1 MEITYKLL
9 SVKYGKENRI
19 MKDIKEIIDNV
30 MSLRDD
36 IFDYITSTEH
46 CIFYWI
52 SNKEVQNFIKAY
64 PEDYEFK
71 YHLSVININTTP
83 LIKIIFDEHPDD
95 IEYIERYTVL
105 STFRDTT
112 KAQWMEWNGKV
123 KELQIS
129 EKEKE
134 LKYYKKKVDETEK
147 EIEKLKGK

>member
-1 MEITYKLL
+1 
-9 SVKYGKENRI
+9 

-30 MSLRDD
+30 SSLRDD
-36 IFDYITSTEH
+36 ILDYITSTEH
-46 CIFYWI
+46 CLFNWI
-52 SNKEVQNFIKAY
+52 SNKEVQNFITAY
-64 PEDYEFK
+64 PDDYENRFHITVL
-71 YHLSVININTTP
+71 YVSSSP
-83 LIKIIFDEHPDD
+83 LIKISFDDHPDD

-112 KAQWMEWNGKV
+112 KARWMEWNGKV